1 MSGPRSD
8 TGQRTTRTRSS
19 EHAARTPKGHPL
31 REARRQRAAAR
42 LALHVYS
49 PDRCKEGCPK
59 R

>member
-19 EHAARTPKGHPL
+19 EHAARTPKGHPK

-42 LALHVYS
+42 LAAHVYD
-49 PDRCKEGCPK
+49 PQRCGEECPK